1 MTTAGVSIVG
11 IGCRISGAA
20 SAEEYWRMLHA
31 RPPGAA
37 AGIEPFDHDWFGLSA
52 REHAAMAGPQRL
64 TMTVAVEALDD
75 AGIGYRAPGSSAAV
89 LFGAGAGPAD
99 LLSTALDLHGP
110 SLTLDSAQAS
120 FLTALGMAVR
130 LLDDA
135 SVPFAIVGDVT
146 APPPNPVSTNEI
158 QTNGTEPDHCAVVIL
173 QRTADADRDGNR
185 QYAQITEVAFGSNG
199 HAGAAPERV
208 SSAAAPPV
216 ATVGELV
223 EAALRVY
230 HGDRPLA
237 PDAAET
243 PTAAAALVRVS
254 VRAGASTYAEV
265 VLRGSQATGTDRGY
279 EPPVLIPVTGRDN
292 AELRAQAQR
301 YAMRLERAGAA
312 AASVREFAAAT
323 ARLIPERT
331 RAVVLAQDRDDAMTQ
346 LHALAHGEA
355 STAVLGPSSARRPG
369 RLLFLFSGQSALH
382 IAMGRALAARHRVF
396 AAALAETAE
405 TIVAAGGPRSW
416 TPKHGF
422 ALAAAG
428 GSAASGAHP
437 TALVVPAL
445 FTFQVA
451 VTELLSAWGIRP
463 DAVAG
468 HGLGE
473 LAAAA
478 VSGALPLADAA
489 RIVVQHSRLPAPGS
503 TAAALL
509 TATPADAAKLI
520 EPLRGQVHLAA
531 VNGPRAVLVTGSARY
546 IDTVIRRAKRRD
558 MFARRLTDEADPHGR
573 TGTVPTGFL
582 DALTDLRPAAPHT
595 PMYSTVRHGAVLTGP
610 AADGRYWAENASGT
624 VQLAAALAHAAVDGV
639 TTVVEIAPQ
648 PVLSPAVRAYPDFRD
663 AVYPVATR
671 ADEAGDFLA
680 CLARLHLDGRPI
692 EWSAQG
698 PFVAAPRRIWRRSR
712 TLPEPQPAEPTLPAD
727 DLVDH
732 VVCDTPTVPAS
743 FWLRI
748 LLRHGGADATV
759 LSDFVVHEQA
769 EFGVLARVHYRAL
782 DSAGSLRAEVT
793 DGGALAS
800 ARPGGDPTPADIVA
814 WMRVVDINRA
824 GRHRMRVVA
833 PAAFYD
839 ELQCRRL
846 AYGPRLRVL
855 RGIALGPEQAVGLFD
870 AAELHST
877 ATVEGCL
884 QLLAATGY
892 EDAPADA
899 IPLPVG
905 IESAWLSAEPR
916 RTVLEAHAFLRTR
929 STTGLLGD
937 VIGTDQHGVPC
948 LALSGVRIRFAAPDI
963 PAVDAP
969 RPVERPF
976 SFRQETWQPGDL
988 PDLDQDPLVE
998 RALIIGD
1005 SDLAVRLSTAL
1016 GAVVPTDRVP
1026 HGPEAARPLVAAA
1039 LAHGP
1044 AALVLVWSETSSAAV
1059 EFDGTAV
1066 PDSAASVGH
1075 VLVLLQQVLAAAHPR
1090 TVTIVLPAPR
1100 DPAAG
1105 MPRFGELAT
1114 SFGIAGLVR
1123 SLQLESDRTV
1133 RLVWADT
1140 DTADVPA
1147 LCRLLVTDA
1156 PGVPAELR
1164 LSTDTFAVRRFAHAR
1179 RRALPATVD
1188 IGGTYVVTGGLG
1200 VLGSIAVRW
1209 LLDSGA
1215 RDVVVL
1221 TRAPR
1226 PIPALLDGWEDR
1238 IVVVRCDA
1246 ADRADLANALNDI
1259 RECGST
1265 IRGVVHAAADG
1276 TDAAFDAVT
1285 PAQLT
1290 TMFAPKLH
1298 AARNLIELTAAD
1310 PTDFVL
1316 LCSATTGALGAPGR
1330 AAHAAAN
1337 AAMDALAS
1345 VYVGRRVLSI
1355 GWDRSMADPDGSA
1368 LPRTGAARRGAGL
1381 LTQVL
1386 RYSDT
1391 YLLTT
1396 DEVAPVPACE
1406 VP

>member
-1 MTTAGVSIVG
+1 MTAAGVSIVG

-20 SAEEYWRMLHA
+20 SADEYWRMLHA
-31 RPPGAA
+31 RPPGAV

-52 REHAAMAGPQRL
+52 REHAAMAAAQRL
-64 TMTVAVEALDD
+64 AMTVAVEALDD

-89 LFGAGAGPAD
+89 LFGAGAGTAD
-99 LLSTALDLHGP
+99 LLSTALDLRGP

-135 SVPFAIVGDVT
+135 AVPFAIVGDVI
-146 APPPNPVSTNEI
+146 ASPPNPLSA
-158 QTNGTEPDHCAVVIL
+158 TEVRTSGSEPEHCAVVIL
-173 QRTADADRDGNR
+173 QRTADAARDGNR

-199 HAGAAPERV
+199 RVGAAPERA
-208 SSAAAPPV
+208 SSAAA

-230 HGDRPLA
+230 HGDRPLE

-243 PTAAAALVRVS
+243 PTAAAALVRVR
-254 VRAGASTYAEV
+254 VRAGGSTYAEV
-265 VLRGSQATGTDRGY
+265 VLHRSPATGADRGY

-301 YAMRLERAGAA
+301 YAMRLERAAGAVAA
-312 AASVREFAAAT
+312 ATVREFAAAT

-382 IAMGRALAARHRVF
+382 VAMGRALAARHRVF

-422 ALAAAG
+422 ALAAPG

-437 TALVVPAL
+437 SALVVPAL

-489 RIVVQHSRLPAPGS
+489 RVVVQHSRLPAPGS

-509 TATPADAAKLI
+509 TATPEDAATLI

-546 IDTVIRRAKRRD
+546 IETVIRRAKRRN
-558 MFARRLTDEADPHGR
+558 MFARRLTDDADPHGR
-573 TGTVPTGFL
+573 TGAVPSGFL
-582 DALTDLRPAAPHT
+582 DALADLRPAAPHT
-595 PMYSTVRHGAVLTGP
+595 PMYSTVRHGAALTGP

-680 CLARLHLDGRPI
+680 CLARLHLGGRPI

-698 PFVAAPRRIWRRSR
+698 PFAAAPRRIWRRPR
-712 TLPEPQPAEPTLPAD
+712 TLPDPQTAEPTLPAD

-732 VVCDTPTVPAS
+732 LVCGTPTVPAS

-748 LLRHGGADATV
+748 LLRHAGAEATV

-769 EFGVLARVHYRAL
+769 EFAMLARVRYRVL
-782 DSAGSLRAEVT
+782 DSEGSLRAEVT

-814 WMRVVDINRA
+814 WMRVVDTNRA

-855 RGIALGPEQAVGLFD
+855 RGIALGSEQAVGLFD

-948 LALSGVRIRFAAPDI
+948 LVLSGVRIRFAAPDT

-976 SFRQETWQPGDL
+976 SFRQETWQPGEL

-1005 SDLAVRLSTAL
+1005 SALADRLSTAL
-1016 GAVVPTDRVP
+1016 AAVVPTDRVP
-1026 HGPEAARPLVAAA
+1026 HGPEAARPPVAAA

-1044 AALVLVWSETSSAAV
+1044 AALVLVWPETDSAAA
-1059 EFDGTAV
+1059 EFDDTGAA
-1066 PDSAASVGH
+1066 DSAASVGH
-1075 VLVLLQQVLAAAHPR
+1075 VLVLLQQVLAAPQPR
-1090 TVTIVLPAPR
+1090 IVTIVLPAPR

-1105 MPRFGELAT
+1105 RPRFGELAT

-1123 SLQLESDRTV
+1123 SLQRESDRTV

-1156 PGVPAELR
+1156 PGVPVELR

-1200 VLGSIAVRW
+1200 TLGSIAVRW

-1276 TDAAFDAVT
+1276 TDAAFEAVT

-1316 LCSATTGALGAPGR
+1316 LCSTTTGALGAPGR
-1330 AAHAAAN
+1330 AADAAAN

-1345 VYVGRRVLSI
+1345 VHVGRRVLSI
-1355 GWDRSMADPDGSA
+1355 GWDRSIADPGGTA

>member
-1 MTTAGVSIVG
+1 MTAAGVSIVG

-20 SAEEYWRMLHA
+20 SAEEYWRMLHT

-158 QTNGTEPDHCAVVIL
+158 QANGTEPDHCAVVIL
-173 QRTADADRDGNR
+173 QRTADAARDGNR

-216 ATVGELV
+216 ATVGELI

-243 PTAAAALVRVS
+243 PAAAAALVRVS

-265 VLRGSQATGTDRGY
+265 VLRGSQATGADRGY

-312 AASVREFAAAT
+312 GASVREFAAAT

-382 IAMGRALAARHRVF
+382 VAMGRALAARHRVF

-428 GSAASGAHP
+428 GRAASGAHP
-437 TALVVPAL
+437 SALVVPAL

-451 VTELLSAWGIRP
+451 LTELLSAWGIRP

-509 TATPADAAKLI
+509 TATPEDAAKLI

-558 MFARRLTDEADPHGR
+558 MFARRLTDDADPHGR

-698 PFVAAPRRIWRRSR
+698 PFVAAPRRIWRRPR
-712 TLPEPQPAEPTLPAD
+712 TLPDPQPAEPTLPAD

-748 LLRHGGADATV
+748 LLRHAGADATV

-800 ARPGGDPTPADIVA
+800 ARLGGDPTPADIVA

-855 RGIALGPEQAVGLFD
+855 RGIALGPERAVGLFD

-976 SFRQETWQPGDL
+976 SFRQETWQPGGSPGPGPGPTRRARLDHRRLGSGRPAEHRTRRGSAHRSNSTRTRGSAAAGRGGARARTCRTGPGLDRNQFGRCRIRRHCGDGQRGVRRPRAGAAPAGTRGGAPAHRDDRATGTTRPGRGDAAFRRTRDL
-988 PDLDQDPLVE
+988 VRYR
-998 RALIIGD
+998 RA
-1005 SDLAVRLSTAL
+1005 
-1016 GAVVPTDRVP
+1016 GAV
-1026 HGPEAARPLVAAA
+1026 AATGVRP
-1039 LAHGP
+1039 
-1044 AALVLVWSETSSAAV
+1044 
-1059 EFDGTAV
+1059 DG
-1066 PDSAASVGH
+1066 
-1075 VLVLLQQVLAAAHPR
+1075 
-1090 TVTIVLPAPR
+1090 
-1100 DPAAG
+1100 AAG
-1105 MPRFGELAT
+1105 MGRHRYRGRARAVPPAGHRCPRCTGRIAVVHGYFRGTPVRARAPPRTPGHRGYRRNLRGHRRFGRTRFDRGALAAR
-1114 SFGIAGLVR
+1114 FRR
-1123 SLQLESDRTV
+1123 SRRRGAHPGATTDSRTARRMGGPDRG
-1133 RLVWADT
+1133 R
-1140 DTADVPA
+1140 A
-1147 LCRLLVTDA
+1147 LRRRRPCGSRQCA
-1156 PGVPAELR
+1156 QRHPGV
-1164 LSTDTFAVRRFAHAR
+1164 RFHHPR
-1179 RRALPATVD
+1179 RRAR
-1188 IGGTYVVTGGLG
+1188 GRRRYRRG
-1200 VLGSIAVRW
+1200 
-1209 LLDSGA
+1209 
-1215 RDVVVL
+1215 
-1221 TRAPR
+1221 
-1226 PIPALLDGWEDR
+1226 
-1238 IVVVRCDA
+1238 VRCRHARPVDHDVRA
-1246 ADRADLANALNDI
+1246 QTARGSQPDRADRRRPDRL
-1259 RECGST
+1259 RP
-1265 IRGVVHAAADG
+1265 
-1276 TDAAFDAVT
+1276 AV
-1285 PAQLT
+1285 
-1290 TMFAPKLH
+1290 
-1298 AARNLIELTAAD
+1298 
-1310 PTDFVL
+1310 
-1316 LCSATTGALGAPGR
+1316 LGHHR
-1330 AAHAAAN
+1330 C
-1337 AAMDALAS
+1337 
-1345 VYVGRRVLSI
+1345 
-1355 GWDRSMADPDGSA
+1355 
-1368 LPRTGAARRGAGL
+1368 ARRAG
-1381 LTQVL
+1381 
-1386 RYSDT
+1386 
-1391 YLLTT
+1391 
-1396 DEVAPVPACE
+1396 
-1406 VP
+1406 